1 MPQMAPMNWLMLF
14 FYFISIFLLFNLT
27 NYFMFMYNN
36 KNKMSYHHSIKLNW
50 KW

>member
-14 FYFISIFLLFNLT
+14 IYFLMIFLMVNTL
-27 NYFMFMYNN
+27 NYFNFFYTVKKFSFS
-36 KNKMSYHHSIKLNW
+36 KNKISYSW

>member
-14 FYFISIFLLFNLT
+14 LIFSFTLIIFNML
-27 NYFMFMYNN
+27 NYFNYSPTNQ
-36 KNKMSYHHSIKLNW
+36 IKFLNFKIKTLNW

>member
-14 FYFISIFLLFNLT
+14 IYFLCIFLMVNTL
-27 NYFMFMYNN
+27 NYFNFTYLVKKTSLN
-36 KNKMSYHHSIKLNW
+36 KKKISYSW